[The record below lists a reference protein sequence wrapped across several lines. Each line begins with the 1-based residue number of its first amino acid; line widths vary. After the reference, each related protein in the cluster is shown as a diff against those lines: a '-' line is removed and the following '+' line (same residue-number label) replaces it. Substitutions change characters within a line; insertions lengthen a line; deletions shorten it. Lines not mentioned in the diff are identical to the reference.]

1 MDRERDRGYYGVI
14 EYFDYNSK
22 LIQST
27 QLIYK
32 DSRDSLYKTQKALLS
47 RLKAQVAWFHRTG
60 KYGVTKVTIVEAKVT
75 QTDLSYTV
83 LTPDDLK

>member
-14 EYFDYNSK
+14 EYFDYNNK

-27 QLIYK
+27 QLLYK
-32 DSRDSLYKTQKALLS
+32 DSRGSLYKTQKPLLG

-60 KYGVTKVTIVEAKVT
+60 KYSVTKVSIVEAKVT
-75 QTDLSYTV
+75 QTDLSSTV
-83 LTPDDLK
+83 VTPDDLK